1 MKKKELEIKYRELLN
16 LYNQLLSY
24 NKHNKDFLDETLYFH
39 INNFNSTF
47 KKYFY
52 AFIISIYW
60 FYKI

>member
-1 MKKKELEIKYRELLN
+1 MKKKELEIQYRELLN

-24 NKHNKDFLDETLYFH
+24 NKHNKDFLDETLYFY